1 MKGIFQD
8 SGDIFQNAT
17 SLILPPMCMAES
29 FTSTSCIIFSIG
41 FSKGQRFFASTRRFL
56 PRNPFCFVS
65 HAGSQYSHLL
75 SVKGTLFPINYA
87 QSSLYF
93 ILLLMIRYN
102 RCRGMSNPCYFVW
115 YRFKIIICHDFD
127 IQNHN
132 AEISLKN
139 QYDSAKIGMVGISG
153 LDG

>member
-8 SGDIFQNAT
+8 SGVIFRNAT
-17 SLILPPMCMAES
+17 YLILPPMCMAES

-41 FSKGQRFFASTRRFL
+41 FSKGQRFSASTRRFL

-65 HAGSQYSHLL
+65 HAGSRDSHLL
-75 SVKGTLFPINYA
+75 SAKVTLFPINYA
-87 QSSLYF
+87 QTSLYF
-93 ILLLMIRYN
+93 ILLLVIRYN

-115 YRFKIIICHDFD
+115 YHFKIIICHDFD
-127 IQNHN
+127 IRNRN

-139 QYDSAKIGMVGISG
+139 RSDSAKIGMVGISV
-153 LDG
+153 LDW